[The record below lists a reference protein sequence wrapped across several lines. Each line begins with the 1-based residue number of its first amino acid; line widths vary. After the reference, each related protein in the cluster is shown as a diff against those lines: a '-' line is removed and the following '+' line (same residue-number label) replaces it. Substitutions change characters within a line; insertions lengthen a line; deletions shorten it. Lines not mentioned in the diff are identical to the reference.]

1 MRLVNTWRHHAAKT
15 CIVVFV
21 YMRLEQV
28 NQVLSDEFSRS
39 ISVKDM
45 KGWKLEVLSSFGE

>member
-1 MRLVNTWRHHAAKT
+1 MVRPVDTRRHHAAKA

-28 NQVLSDEFSRS
+28 NQVLSDEYSRL
-39 ISVKDM
+39 IFVEDL
-45 KGWKLEVLSSFGE
+45 KGWKLEF